1 MKLLLQ
7 LLLQELQELQRE
19 IKVMMRIYMMQI
31 DKKGGVK

>member
-7 LLLQELQELQRE
+7 LLLQEFQELQRE

-31 DKKGGVK
+31 R